1 MRRPIISMCIDI
13 IGLDMLSRNGEA
25 MEKCCVKGTTE
36 FKQLEELSTYLRI
49 ISDTNRLQI
58 LCLLKKG
65 ERCVCNI
72 HEPLDIPQ
80 NLASHHL
87 KTLRDAGLVIARR
100 EGKWVHYRIDIGKL
114 DYLTNLYNEVILG
127 GFNGDQSTR
136 TGMCKLQEA

>member
-1 MRRPIISMCIDI
+1 MFNQ
-13 IGLDMLSRNGEA
+13 NGDV

-49 ISDTNRLQI
+49 IADTNRLQI

-72 HEPLDIPQ
+72 HEPLGLPQ
-80 NLASHHL
+80 NLVSHHL

-114 DYLTNLYNEVILG
+114 NYLTDLYNHVVLG
-127 GFNGDQSTR
+127 GFDENQSIG
-136 TGMCKLQEA
+136 TGMCKLQEARS

>member
-1 MRRPIISMCIDI
+1 
-13 IGLDMLSRNGEA
+13 
-25 MEKCCVKGTTE
+25 MEKCCVKGSTE

-72 HEPLDIPQ
+72 HEPLGLPQ

-87 KTLRDAGLVIARR
+87 KSLRDVGLVVARR
-100 EGKWVHYRIDIGKL
+100 DGKWVHYSLDIGRL
-114 DYLTNLYNEVILG
+114 NHLTDLYKQVILG
-127 GFNGDQSTR
+127 GFDENQNIG

>member
-1 MRRPIISMCIDI
+1 
-13 IGLDMLSRNGEA
+13 

-36 FKQLEELSTYLRI
+36 LKRLEELSTYLRI
-49 ISDTNRLQI
+49 IADTNRLQI

-72 HEPLDIPQ
+72 HEPLNMPQ

-87 KTLRDAGLVIARR
+87 KSLRDAGLVVARR
-100 EGKWVHYRIDIGKL
+100 EGKWVHYRIDIEKL
-114 DYLTNLYNEVILG
+114 NYLTDLYKQVILG
-127 GFNGDQSTR
+127 GFDENQSIG